1 VVYVRHDGAL
11 LALPFDLDRL
21 EARGTP
27 VPVREGVL
35 LVNGTYPLLSITS
48 EGTLAYRTGSAGA
61 LQPRYRMVW
70 MDREGRESPVDTTWT
85 FRPTVFGA
93 NVGWSLS
100 PDGSRLAIGVN
111 TDAGDDIWVKQLP
124 TGPALRV
131 TFDSGADFRPRWLPD
146 GRSLVFSSQRERR
159 GLYRRPADGT
169 GDDVLLLAGDIFEG
183 QVSRDGQWLV
193 ARAGGQVDLVGG
205 RNIGAMRFGT
215 DSVLRPLVA
224 TAYDES
230 EIALSPDGRWLAYVS
245 DETGRPELFIRPF
258 PDVNSARFQ
267 VSTNGGVAPLWAKD
281 GRELFFLDGT
291 RGMVV
296 VPVAQGDELELGA
309 RRTLFRLDE
318 DIYPEARDYYTPY
331 DISPDGS
338 RFIMARRVRDRNVAE
353 LPLDV
358 TLNWFDELRQKVE
371 QK

>member
-1 VVYVRHDGAL
+1 
-11 LALPFDLDRL
+11 
-21 EARGTP
+21 
-27 VPVREGVL
+27 
-35 LVNGTYPLLSITS
+35 
-48 EGTLAYRTGSAGA
+48 
-61 LQPRYRMVW
+61 
-70 MDREGRESPVDTTWT
+70 
-85 FRPTVFGA
+85 
-93 NVGWSLS
+93 
-100 PDGSRLAIGVN
+100 
-111 TDAGDDIWVKQLP
+111 
-124 TGPALRV
+124 V

-267 VSTNGGVAPLWAKD
+267 VSTNGGVAPLWARD
-281 GRELFFLDGT
+281 GRELFFLDGA

-296 VPVAQGDELELGA
+296 VPVAPGGKLELGT

-338 RFIMARRVRDRNVAE
+338 RFIMARRARDRNVAE